1 MSHHVAISTNVEASA
16 GRSIN
21 LAAISGWFANRN
33 AQMFCSKSAGSP
45 LNSSTPFRSA
55 PLAQR
60 NAARC
65 RG

>member
-1 MSHHVAISTNVEASA
+1 MSHYVAISTNAKAIA

-45 LNSSTPFRSA
+45 LNSSMPIRSA

-60 NAARC
+60 NAAGC
-65 RG
+65 LG